1 MESLKQSYLR
11 IEFLSLTVNG
21 ALGRSNT
28 YSESATDAE
37 KSKFRDS
44 LCMELLKCEKLY
56 LKRVSEADH
65 LKSIIDLS
73 TTLSQRFSPCLKGGC
88 FRIGI
93 AQKALNLYL
102 KYLWCIGIIEEPP
115 HCPFDYNIIKKIP
128 GYKGDSWT
136 SINSIADYKELVS
149 EAKKVAGEKTL
160 SLWELSLWNEYKN
173 VPAETKMTYNSN
185 IVETTLGWSRLATK
199 FHDRLSEIMS
209 QKKNRILSS
218 AEIKSIINGDSEL
231 NKDAQWILPSDH
243 CINSNNK
250 GSCQCALTNQAI
262 FEKIARGKY
271 LVL

>member
-1 MESLKQSYLR
+1 M
-11 IEFLSLTVNG
+11 
-21 ALGRSNT
+21 
-28 YSESATDAE
+28 
-37 KSKFRDS
+37 
-44 LCMELLKCEKLY
+44 
-56 LKRVSEADH
+56 
-65 LKSIIDLS
+65 
-73 TTLSQRFSPCLKGGC
+73 
-88 FRIGI
+88 
-93 AQKALNLYL
+93 
-102 KYLWCIGIIEEPP
+102 
-115 HCPFDYNIIKKIP
+115 
-128 GYKGDSWT
+128 
-136 SINSIADYKELVS
+136 
-149 EAKKVAGEKTL
+149 
-160 SLWELSLWNEYKN
+160 WELSLWNEYKN

>member
-11 IEFLSLTVNG
+11 IEFLSFSANG

-37 KSKFRDS
+37 KSIFRDS
-44 LCMELLKCEKLY
+44 LYMELLKYEKRY

-65 LKSIIDLS
+65 IKNIIDLS
-73 TTLSQRFSPCLKGGC
+73 KTLSKKFSHCLKGGC

-115 HCPFDYNIIKKIP
+115 HCPFDYNIIKNIP
-128 GYKGDSWT
+128 GYNGDSWT
-136 SINSIADYKELVS
+136 SLNCINDYKQLVS

-160 SLWELSLWNEYKN
+160 SMWELSLWNEYKK
-173 VPAETKMTYNSN
+173 VPSETKMTSNSN
-185 IVETTLGWSRLATK
+185 IVETTPGWSRLATK
-199 FHDRLSEIMS
+199 FHDRLIVIMS
-209 QKKNRILSS
+209 QKKNRILST
-218 AEIKSIINGDSEL
+218 AEIRSIVKGDQVLS
-231 NKDAQWILPSDH
+231 KDAQWILPSDH
-243 CINSNNK
+243 CINSQNK
-250 GSCQCALTNQAI
+250 GSCRCALTNQAI
-262 FEKIARGKY
+262 FEKIDRGKY

>member
-102 KYLWCIGIIEEPP
+102 KYLWCIGIIEEPLIVRL
-115 HCPFDYNIIKKIP
+115 IITSSKRSLVIKVIP
-128 GYKGDSWT
+128 GPQLTALLITRNLFLKR
-136 SINSIADYKELVS
+136 K
-149 EAKKVAGEKTL
+149 
-160 SLWELSLWNEYKN
+160 
-173 VPAETKMTYNSN
+173 
-185 IVETTLGWSRLATK
+185 RLQGK
-199 FHDRLSEIMS
+199 RL
-209 QKKNRILSS
+209 
-218 AEIKSIINGDSEL
+218 
-231 NKDAQWILPSDH
+231 
-243 CINSNNK
+243 
-250 GSCQCALTNQAI
+250 
-262 FEKIARGKY
+262 Y
-271 LVL
+271 LCGN